1 MRKHFLYSLPF
12 LLGLSTAA
20 QAADN
25 SELVVV
31 TATRTAQP
39 ADRTGE
45 SVSVVTGED
54 LKLQQTI
61 SVTDALQLTPGAII
75 TRNGGVGQ
83 NATVS
88 LRGPQS
94 TLYGST
100 AIGGVVNIIT
110 RTGGDKPV
118 DLRASA
124 EGGSFDTYRLNAG
137 ANGTYGMVDYGGAVN
152 YFSTGGISAA
162 DKADGNP
169 ETDGYRNVGAT

>member
-12 LLGLSTAA
+12 LLGLSATA
-20 QAADN
+20 QAADD

-61 SVTDALQLTPGAII
+61 SVTDALVLID
-75 TRNGGVGQ
+75 GVRINDPSSVDNQALLGDVLV
-83 NATVS
+83 NNIDRVEI

-137 ANGTYGMVDYGGAVN
+137 ANGSYDSVDYGGAVN
-152 YFSTGGISAA
+152 YF
-162 DKADGNP
+162 
-169 ETDGYRNVGAT
+169 

>member
-12 LLGLSTAA
+12 LLGLSATA
-20 QAADN
+20 QAADD

-45 SVSVVTGED
+45 SISVVTGED

-88 LRGPQS
+88 ATVALAPAAGPRGREPAPRHGRAASQS
-94 TLYGST
+94 
-100 AIGGVVNIIT
+100 
-110 RTGGDKPV
+110 
-118 DLRASA
+118 
-124 EGGSFDTYRLNAG
+124 
-137 ANGTYGMVDYGGAVN
+137 ANHHQ
-152 YFSTGGISAA
+152 
-162 DKADGNP
+162 
-169 ETDGYRNVGAT
+169 RRR